1 METTPEVEQ
10 ITTAAMNGDTATVL
24 AMLDRDP
31 DLLNVCG
38 IGGWPPLHL
47 AAHFGKQETAVALLA
62 WGADVHA
69 RSCND
74 NANHPLHA
82 AAASRQVALCELLL
96 DHGAD
101 IEATQEG
108 GYTAMHEAAQN
119 GDIPLINLLLQR
131 GANVNPHV
139 DGKTPLTLAVET
151 KREAAADLLR
161 QHGATE

>member
-1 METTPEVEQ
+1 MEITPEAEQ

-24 AMLDRDP
+24 AILDRDP
-31 DLLNVCG
+31 SLLNVCG

-47 AAHFGKQETAVALLA
+47 TAYFGKQETAEALLA
-62 WGADVHA
+62 RGADVHA

-74 NANHPLHA
+74 NANQPLHA
-82 AAASRQVALCELLL
+82 AAANRQVALCKLLL

-108 GYTAMHEAAQN
+108 GYTAMHSAAQN
-119 GDIPLINLLLQR
+119 GDIPLINLLLER
-131 GANVNPHV
+131 GAQVNPRV
-139 DGKTPLTLAVET
+139 EGKTPLNLALEA
-151 KREAAADLLR
+151 KQQEAAELLR